1 MTNVLLTL
9 AVSLVLNL
17 AVLAALKVGLR
28 NGCTGRR
35 NGWDDHQP
43 C

>member
-9 AVSLVLNL
+9 AVSLVVNL

-28 NGCTGRR
+28 NSRKGDC
-35 NGWDDHQP
+35 GWGNHQP

>member
-9 AVSLVLNL
+9 AASIVVNL
-17 AVLAALKVGLR
+17 AVLGALKVGLR
-28 NGCTGRR
+28 NGRAGRR
-35 NGWDDHQP
+35 GWGNHQP

>member
-1 MTNVLLTL
+1 MTNLLLTL
-9 AVSLVLNL
+9 AASLVVNL

-28 NGCTGRR
+28 NGGTRR
-35 NGWDDHQP
+35 GWGNHQP

>member
-9 AVSLVLNL
+9 VVALVVNL
-17 AVLAALKVGLR
+17 AVLAALKIGLR
-28 NGCTGRR
+28 SDCTNRR
-35 NGWDDHQP
+35 GWGNHQP

>member
-1 MTNVLLTL
+1 MTQLLLTL
-9 AVSLVLNL
+9 AASLVVNL

-28 NGCTGRR
+28 NNRAGGSGWGC
-35 NGWDDHQP
+35 HQP

>member
-9 AVSLVLNL
+9 AISLVANL

-28 NGCTGRR
+28 NGRSSNR
-35 NGWDDHQP
+35 GWGNHQP

>member
-9 AVSLVLNL
+9 AVSLVVNL

-28 NGCTGRR
+28 NGRDGRR
-35 NGWDDHQP
+35 GWGHHQP